1 MDLRQKKIVDTREPG
16 AIRTRLL
23 EIGWVQEALYT
34 GDYTWFTI
42 SYKKVGIERKTVP
55 DLLGSLGD
63 RMSTQL
69 FNMLEH
75 YDVSILL
82 IEGNWQV
89 ACSRVTTPE
98 GVERWF
104 WATVWNF
111 LQTWQDRGITLQLT
125 ANEGH
130 TIKRLNELY
139 AYYQRN
145 CHTGGLNR
153 HTIGDPRL
161 MAFFCSGIG
170 LKLSETI
177 MKKFGSI
184 QNAAN
189 ASIQDFLSI
198 EGIGEQKATA
208 LYNHLTKNRDS

>member
-1 MDLRQKKIVDTREPG
+1 MDLRQKKTVDTREPE
-16 AIRTRLL
+16 AMRTKLL

-42 SYKKVGIERKTVP
+42 AYKKVGIERKTVP

-75 YDVSILL
+75 YDISILL

-125 ANEGH
+125 ANEWH

-139 AYYQRN
+139 SYYQKGS
-145 CHTGGLNR
+145 HTGGLR
-153 HTIGDPRL
+153 RQDVGDQRIL
-161 MAFFCSGIG
+161 ALQCGGIG
-170 LKLSETI
+170 SKLG
-177 MKKFGSI
+177 KALLDRFGSLKAI
-184 QNAAN
+184 AG
-189 ASIQDFLSI
+189 ASVEEFATV
-198 EGIGEQKATA
+198 EKIGMVKAQA
-208 LYNHLTKNRDS
+208 LWNHFNRSSNT